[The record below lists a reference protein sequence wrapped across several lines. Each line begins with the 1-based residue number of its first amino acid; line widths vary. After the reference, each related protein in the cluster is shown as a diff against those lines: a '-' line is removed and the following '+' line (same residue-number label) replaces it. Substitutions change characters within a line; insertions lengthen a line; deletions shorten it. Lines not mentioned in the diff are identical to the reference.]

1 MDERVIV
8 VFLVD
13 SGRGRRKIFWK
24 GLFVIIFSL
33 QVFYQKEESGVYESV
48 ELSRGEVAEELDECF
63 YGFQGKGEIKVLKD
77 AANEIFV
84 FALIQIAYTTT
95 QSTQPNRLHRV
106 VRSCEGTTKLPF
118 KNSILFRGRILNGFV
133 GELG

>member
-63 YGFQGKGEIKVLKD
+63 YGFQGKGELKVLKD
-77 AANEIFV
+77 AADEIFV
-84 FALIQIAYTTT
+84 FTLIQKAYTAT
-95 QSTQPNRLHRV
+95 QSTQPHRLHRV
-106 VRSCEGTTKLPF
+106 GRS
-118 KNSILFRGRILNGFV
+118 
-133 GELG
+133 